1 MFNHSYSENCLGVIL
16 FFMFKNL
23 KNDIPA
29 GIVVFF
35 VALPLCLGIALASGA
50 PLFSGL
56 ISGIIGGIVV
66 GALSGSKIGVSGP
79 AAGLAAIV
87 LVAIGDLDGFQN
99 FLVAVVLA
107 GIIQILF
114 GVLKAGVIGYFFPSS
129 VIKGMLTGIGIIII
143 LKQIPHF
150 FGYDSEPEGADSF
163 IESTGE
169 NTFSALAHIL
179 DNITMGS
186 MVVGFI
192 GLAVILFWDNIL
204 SKKGKFFKVVQGP
217 LVAVA
222 LGIIFYV
229 LTKSSETL
237 GISGA
242 HLVSV
247 PIPEDVS
254 SFLGQFS
261 FPNFAVIT
269 NPDVWVVAFTMA
281 LVASLETLLCVEATD
296 KLDPDKNV
304 TPTNRELLAQ
314 GTGNVISGLI
324 GGLPITQVIVRSSAN
339 IQSGGETKFSTIFH
353 GFLLLASVVLI
364 PRLLNQIPLSVLA
377 AILLVVGYK
386 LAKPSLFKKMYALGW
401 KQSVPFFVTVVGIV
415 FTDLLVGISIGLLV
429 GVIVILMKS
438 YQNSHFL
445 HIEDKSNGKHKIKMA
460 LAEEVT
466 FFNKGAILKELD
478 SLPRDTYLELNL
490 LKTRYLDYDI
500 IEILE
505 DFLIKARERNIDI
518 QLVSKRG
525 VVENPTSFVEFFRTR
540 PKSSLSLS

>member
-114 GVLKAGVIGYFFPSS
+114 GILKAGVIGYFFPSS

-261 FPNFAVIT
+261 FPNFAAIT

-339 IQSGGETKFSTIFH
+339 IQSGGKTKFSAIFH
-353 GFLLLASVVLI
+353 GFLLLASVILI

-401 KQSVPFFVTVVGIV
+401 KQSVPFFVTVIGIV

-505 DFLIKARERNIDI
+505 DFLIKAKERNIDI

-540 PKSSLSLS
+540 PKSNLSLS